1 VSLEQVEGD
10 AENPIPILDQDQ
22 AVLQNQAY
30 LNLATAKHHV
40 RLEAMKMN
48 QSWGFL
54 KKNILE

>member
-10 AENPIPILDQDQ
+10 AENPIPIPDQGQ

-40 RLEAMKMN
+40 QLEAMKMYH
-48 QSWGFL
+48 SWDFL